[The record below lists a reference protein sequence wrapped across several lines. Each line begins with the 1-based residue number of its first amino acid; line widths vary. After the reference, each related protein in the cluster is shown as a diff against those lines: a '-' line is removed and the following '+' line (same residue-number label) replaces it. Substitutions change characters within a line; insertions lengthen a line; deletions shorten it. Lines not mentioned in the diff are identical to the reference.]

1 MNRATKVGKFL
12 VGKWIHFP
20 ALNFSTFLSLPI
32 ILAVALAGLILSPG
46 RATAQHQDILVYL
59 NGGVVRVG
67 GYDFT
72 VNLGDSNYV
81 VFSAPLQ
88 TTEASPGGAYIDA
101 PGWNAVS
108 NPLRLP
114 AGGAVLPTNTGVHF
128 DFLPAPLLGRNLQYW
143 NGSNAVAFGPVP
155 GGEVLSYSTGPTT
168 LAVADGSTNRVTGF
182 TVVTTGNSGT
192 FHKHVYFVLYG
203 DAARNPLSSDAPTDG
218 IYLLTM
224 AVRLA
229 GTTNF
234 SNPFWVLLGWHASN
248 AQLEQAESWMN
259 QTLAHPAPPQLA
271 LSATTG
277 GGAMSLR
284 LTAPVGH
291 QFSLE
296 GTGDFQ
302 TWTQLGPVVST
313 NAETLLPLQPTN
325 AAAFFRVRRI
335 AP

>member
-1 MNRATKVGKFL
+1 MK
-12 VGKWIHFP
+12 
-20 ALNFSTFLSLPI
+20 LSLPS
-32 ILAVALAGLILSPG
+32 LFLLLGALCGIPALQ
-46 RATAQHQDILVYL
+46 AQHQDILVYL
-59 NGGVVRVG
+59 DGGAARVG

-72 VNLGDSNYV
+72 VNLGDSNYL

-88 TTEASPGGAYIDA
+88 STEASPGAAYVDA
-101 PGWNAVS
+101 PGWNAITSVA
-108 NPLRLP
+108 RLP
-114 AGGAVLPTNTGVHF
+114 EGGAVLPANTGVHF

-143 NGSNAVAFGPVP
+143 SGSNAVAFGPVP

-168 LAVADGSTNRVTGF
+168 LAVADGSSNRVTGF

-203 DAARNPLSSDAPTDG
+203 DAARNPLSSDRPAGG

-234 SNPFWVLLGWHASN
+234 SNPFWVLLGWHASS
-248 AQLEQAESWMN
+248 AALAQAEDWMN
-259 QTLAHPAPPQLA
+259 QTLAHPVPPQLA

-277 GGAMSLR
+277 GGAMSLQ

-302 TWTQLGPVVST
+302 TWTQLGLVVST
-313 NAETLLPLQPTN
+313 NAETFLPVPTTN

>member
-1 MNRATKVGKFL
+1 MPLPTLVERFVSNLPAQIMN
-12 VGKWIHFP
+12 
-20 ALNFSTFLSLPI
+20 SLRI
-32 ILAVALAGLILSPG
+32 LTAVMLIGLAVTSS

-59 NGGVVRVG
+59 DGGAVRVG

-72 VNLGDSNYV
+72 ANRGDSNHL
-81 VFSAPLQ
+81 VFSAKLQ
-88 TTEASPGGAYIDA
+88 ATDASPGGAYIDA

-108 NPLRLP
+108 SVARLP
-114 AGGAVLPTNTGVHF
+114 AGGAVLPANTGVRF

-182 TVVTTGNSGT
+182 TVVTTGNSGA

-218 IYLLTM
+218 IFLLTM

-229 GTTNF
+229 GTTTF
-234 SNPFWVLLGWHASN
+234 SNPFWILLGWHASN
-248 AQLEQAESWMN
+248 AQLEQAEDWIN
-259 QTLAHPAPPQLA
+259 QTLAHPAPPQLTLSAPPASGA
-271 LSATTG
+271 LS
-277 GGAMSLR
+277 LQ
-284 LTAPVGH
+284 LTASAGH
-291 QFSLE
+291 QFLLE
-296 GTGDFQ
+296 GTGDFRS
-302 TWTQLGPVVST
+302 WTELGLVVST
-313 NAETLLPLQPTN
+313 NAETFLPVPTTN

>member
-1 MNRATKVGKFL
+1 MKRPLPSLFL
-12 VGKWIHFP
+12 LLGALCGIP
-20 ALNFSTFLSLPI
+20 ALQ
-32 ILAVALAGLILSPG
+32 
-46 RATAQHQDILVYL
+46 AQHQDILVYL
-59 NGGVVRVG
+59 QGGAVRVG

-72 VNLGDSNYV
+72 VNLGDSNYL

-88 TTEASPGGAYIDA
+88 STESSPGAAYVDA
-101 PGWNAVS
+101 PGWNAITSVA
-108 NPLRLP
+108 RLP
-114 AGGAVLPTNTGVHF
+114 EGGAVLPANTGVHF

-182 TVVTTGNSGT
+182 TVVTTGNSGA

-218 IYLLTM
+218 IFLLTM
-224 AVRLA
+224 AVQLA

-248 AQLEQAESWMN
+248 AQLEQAEAWMN

-277 GGAMSLR
+277 GGAMSLQ

-296 GTGDFQ
+296 GTGDFRS
-302 TWTQLGPVVST
+302 WTELGLVVST
-313 NAETLLPLQPTN
+313 NAETFLPVPTTN

>member
-1 MNRATKVGKFL
+1 MPLPTLVERFVSNLPAQIMN
-12 VGKWIHFP
+12 
-20 ALNFSTFLSLPI
+20 SLRI
-32 ILAVALAGLILSPG
+32 LTAVMLIGLAVTSS

-59 NGGVVRVG
+59 DGGAVRVG

-72 VNLGDSNYV
+72 ANRGDSNHL
-81 VFSAPLQ
+81 VFSAKLQ
-88 TTEASPGGAYIDA
+88 ATDASPGGAYIDA

-108 NPLRLP
+108 SVARLP
-114 AGGAVLPTNTGVHF
+114 AGGAVLPANTGVRF

-182 TVVTTGNSGT
+182 TVVTTGNSGA

-218 IYLLTM
+218 IFLLTM

-229 GTTNF
+229 GTTTF
-234 SNPFWVLLGWHASN
+234 SNPFWILLGWHASN
-248 AQLEQAESWMN
+248 AQLEQAEDWMN

-271 LSATTG
+271 LSAPPAS
-277 GGAMSLR
+277 GALSLQ
-284 LTAPVGH
+284 LTASVGH
-291 QFSLE
+291 QFLLE
-296 GTGDFQ
+296 GTGDFRS
-302 TWTQLGPVVST
+302 WTELGLVVST
-313 NAETLLPLQPTN
+313 NAETFLPVPTTN